1 MNKKLENKVAVVTG
15 GSAVN
20 GVRRGRFG
28 RCRSIMRAIIPKQ
41 LGGYDTEGEAT

>member
-15 GSAVN
+15 GSAGI

-28 RCRSIMRAIIPKQ
+28 CCRSIMRAIILKQ
-41 LGGYDTEGEAT
+41 FGGYDTEGEAT

>member
-15 GSAVN
+15 GSAGI

-28 RCRSIMRAIIPKQ
+28 RCRSIMRAIILKQ
-41 LGGYDTEGEAT
+41 FGGYGTEGEAT